1 MRSAEVHGSAVIL
14 APRSAEGGGGGGGG
28 RAPVQLATTRPQPMV

>member
-14 APRSAEGGGGGGGG
+14 APRSAEGGGGGG